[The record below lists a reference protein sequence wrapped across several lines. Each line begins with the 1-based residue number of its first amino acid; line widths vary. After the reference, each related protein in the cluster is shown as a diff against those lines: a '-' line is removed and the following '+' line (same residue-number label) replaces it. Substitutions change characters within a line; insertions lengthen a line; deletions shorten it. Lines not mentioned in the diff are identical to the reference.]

1 MTNDELNTF
10 IQHYVEKDQTKSA
23 IMLTAPWGTGKS
35 YYIQNSLIPYLR
47 DNASTKCVVIS
58 LYGQSDLHEV
68 SKSIFMETKLKALNK
83 DTTKVAGGKLIAKTV
98 IKGVAS
104 FWGINLDINEDD
116 LQKLYASADLSG
128 KLLIFEDLERSGID
142 ILSILGYI
150 NNLVEQDGVK
160 VLLVANE
167 SEILKFDQIN
177 KTVDV
182 KEQIFNV
189 LSEESKQY
197 LKIKE
202 KTVSDTIHF
211 YPQTYKTIDDIF
223 ISFKNESLNKLL
235 EKKNCYDGHSDISHV
250 VVDEIMSSKTIS
262 NYNLR
267 SLIFGCQKSVDLF
280 ALSPKDVEESFLK
293 QILFGT
299 IAFSLKKKSNESLDW
314 DSKEETSSE
323 LGTSAYP
330 LFKFCFE
337 YVCYQRAYKD
347 EIGCFYQKYIG
358 KRNTNKIKKAIQDHI
373 DVLYSYYVHTEKE
386 VRLSLEYVKDSL
398 NSNDA
403 IPISEYGRLANYLV
417 AIEDALGCAELVDEC
432 KSNMLNNI
440 SELDDDTL
448 DAIEMHS
455 GIQLDSSSRNKE
467 LNDFI
472 NEMKNKAESSKT
484 YLYGF
489 DYTQNNL
496 ESFYQTILKKHDS
509 FVSKRCFAQLIDA
522 DRLGGL
528 LKQCA
533 PCDIE
538 KIRHI
543 FHSVYSFSNINDFF
557 SGDKASLIRIK
568 DVVEKLRA
576 ESNGFDK
583 IKMLQ
588 LSYLSGNLSDFIS
601 RLI

>member
-1 MTNDELNTF
+1 MTNDELNSF
-10 IQHYVEKDQTKSA
+10 IKHYVEEDQTKSA

-68 SKSIFMETKLKALNK
+68 SKSVFMETKLKALNK
-83 DTTKVAGGKLIAKTV
+83 DTTKVAGGKLIAKTI

-104 FWGINLDINEDD
+104 FWGVNLDINEED

-128 KLLIFEDLERSGID
+128 KLLIFEDLERSGIN

-167 SEILKFDQIN
+167 SEIIKYDRII
-177 KTVDV
+177 KTVDG
-182 KEQIFNV
+182 KEQTLSV
-189 LSEESKQY
+189 LSEAAKQY

-202 KTVSDTIHF
+202 KTVNDTIYF
-211 YPQTYKTIDDIF
+211 YPQTYKAIDDIF
-223 ISFKNESLNKLL
+223 LSFKNESLNKLL
-235 EKKNCYDGHSDISHV
+235 EKKNYYDGHSDISHV
-250 VVDEIMSSKTIS
+250 VVDEIMSSKAIS

-280 ALSPKDVEESFLK
+280 ALAPKDAEESFLK

-299 IAFSLKKKSNESLDW
+299 IAFSLKKKSDESLDW
-314 DSKEETSSE
+314 NSKEETSPE
-323 LGTSAYP
+323 LGTSSYP

-337 YVCYQRAYKD
+337 YVCYQRAYKE
-347 EIGCFYQKYIG
+347 EISSIYDKYIG
-358 KRNTNKIKKAIQDHI
+358 KRNAFKIKKAIQDHI
-373 DVLYSYYVHTEKE
+373 DILYSYYVHTEKE
-386 VRLSLEYVKDSL
+386 VLSSLKSVKDSL
-398 NSNDA
+398 KSKDA
-403 IPISEYGRLANYLV
+403 IPVSEYGRLANYLV
-417 AIEDALGCAELVDEC
+417 AIEDALGCVELVDEC
-432 KSNMLNNI
+432 KANMLNNVG
-440 SELDDDTL
+440 ELDDETL
-448 DAIEMHS
+448 DMIEMHS

-467 LNDFI
+467 LNDFV
-472 NEMKNKAESSKT
+472 NEIKKRAESSKKD
-484 YLYGF
+484 LFGF
-489 DYTQNNL
+489 DYTKNNIDP
-496 ESFYQTILKKHDS
+496 FYQTILKKHDS
-509 FVSKRCFAQLIDA
+509 FVNKRCFAKLIDA
-522 DRLGGL
+522 DRLGEL

-538 KIRHI
+538 QIRRI

-557 SGDKASLIRIK
+557 SGDKTSLIRIK
-568 DVVEKLRA
+568 DVVDKLIA
-576 ESNGFDK
+576 KPNDFDK
-583 IKMLQ
+583 IQILQ
-588 LSYLSGNLSDFIS
+588 LKYLSGNLSDFIS